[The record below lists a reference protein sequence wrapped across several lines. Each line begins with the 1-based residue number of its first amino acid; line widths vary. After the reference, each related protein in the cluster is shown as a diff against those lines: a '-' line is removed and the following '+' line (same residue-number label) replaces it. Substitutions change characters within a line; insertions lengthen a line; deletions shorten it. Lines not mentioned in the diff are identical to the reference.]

1 MSLNKEMANLN
12 INQKYEQLIIELIE
26 QKKNDRLTE
35 EHSKLKEEH
44 SKLKEEHSKLKKEY
58 FNFYKR
64 TMKYLLQ

>member
-44 SKLKEEHSKLKKEY
+44 SKLKKEY